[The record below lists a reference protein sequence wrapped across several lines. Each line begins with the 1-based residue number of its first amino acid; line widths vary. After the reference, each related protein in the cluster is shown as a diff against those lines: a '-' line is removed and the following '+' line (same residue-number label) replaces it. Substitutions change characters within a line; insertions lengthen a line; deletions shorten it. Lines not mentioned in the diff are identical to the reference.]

1 MNEKGT
7 ISVHTEHIFPI
18 IKKFLY
24 SDQDIFLRELVA
36 NGVDAVQKL
45 KKLAAMGLYEGV
57 TDTLQVEVLLDASA
71 KTLTIKDH
79 GLGMTAD
86 EIKQYINQIAF
97 SGAAAFVE
105 KYKEQVDQHQLI
117 GFFGLG
123 FYSAFM
129 VAKKVEIVTKSYQ
142 PAAQAAHWSCD
153 GTTHFEIHP
162 TEKNEVGT
170 EVILHLSEEAEEFLK
185 PERIHA
191 ILDKHCRFLPVEIV
205 FDKKVINN
213 TMPLWIKRPAD
224 LQPED
229 YLKFYKELYPFAE
242 DPLFWIHLSID
253 YPFTLTGI
261 LYFPKAANYFEQ
273 KETIQLYAR
282 QVFITNDV
290 KEVIPDFLRLLHGII
305 DSPDIPL
312 NVSRSALQADSN
324 VKKINTYIAKKVAEK
339 LETLF
344 EQDRKAYEAKWNDIA
359 LFIKYGMITDA
370 KFDERIRDV
379 VLLQNTAGHYYTIAE
394 YKDTI
399 AKNQTDKHGNLIVLY
414 TTDPKKQATYLQAA
428 QQKGYDVLV
437 LNSQIDTNFINF
449 AEYKLDKVKFKGVD
463 TDTIGNLIEKEEA
476 IAHILTEEERERLK
490 SIYETIIGAEQ
501 TTWNVAAM
509 LPEELPVAFI
519 TSEHLK
525 RMTQFAQGN
534 EAKQQAFRSMHVAI
548 NGNHPL
554 AKKILATTD
563 QAVQKPLVEQAYHL
577 ALLAQGLLE
586 GEPLAAFIKRYTDG
600 LLDA

>member
-45 KKLAAMGLYEGV
+45 KKLGAMGLYEGA
-57 TDTLQVEVLLDASA
+57 TDKLQVEVLLDASA

-86 EIKQYINQIAF
+86 EIKEYINQIAF
-97 SGAAAFVE
+97 SGATAFIE
-105 KYKEQVDQHQLI
+105 KYKDKVSENQLI

-129 VAKKVEIVTKSYQ
+129 VAKKVEIITKSYQ
-142 PAAQAAHWSCD
+142 VGSEATHWSCD
-153 GTTHFEIHP
+153 GSTNFEIYS
-162 TEKNEVGT
+162 TEKSEVGT
-170 EVILHLSEEAEEFLK
+170 EVVLHLAEDSEEFLK
-185 PERIHA
+185 PERIQA
-191 ILDKHCRFLPVEIV
+191 ILDKHCRFLPIEIV
-205 FDKKVINN
+205 FDQKVINDP
-213 TMPLWIKRPAD
+213 MPLWIKRPAD
-224 LQPED
+224 LQSED
-229 YLKFYKELYPFAE
+229 YLKFYKTLYPFAE

-253 YPFTLTGI
+253 YPFSLTGI
-261 LYFPKAANYFEQ
+261 LYFPKVANYFEQ

-312 NVSRSALQADSN
+312 NVSRSALQADGN

-339 LETLF
+339 LEALF
-344 EQDRKAYEAKWNDIA
+344 QQDRKAYEAKWNDIS
-359 LFIKYGMITDA
+359 LFIKYGMITDP
-370 KFDERIRDV
+370 KFDERVREI
-379 VLLQNTAGHYYTIAE
+379 VLLQNTNGHYYTIAE
-394 YKDTI
+394 YKDAI
-399 AKNQTDKHGNLIVLY
+399 AKNQTDKNENLVLLY
-414 TTDPKKQATYLQAA
+414 TTDPKKHAFYVQSAE
-428 QQKGYDVLV
+428 QKGYDVLV
-437 LNSQIDTNFINF
+437 LNSPIDTNFINF
-449 AEYKLDKVKFKGVD
+449 VEYKLEKVKLKAID
-463 TDTIGNLIEKEEA
+463 TDTIGNLIEKEEVRE
-476 IAHILTEEERERLK
+476 HTLTKEESETLV
-490 SIYETIIGAEQ
+490 SIYEKTIGVEQ
-501 TTWNVAAM
+501 TTWKVASM

-525 RMTQFAQGN
+525 RMTQFSQGD
-534 EAKQQAFRSMHVAI
+534 ESKQKHFRSMHVAI

-554 AKKILATTD
+554 TKKILATNDKT
-563 QAVQKPLVEQAYHL
+563 VQKALVEQSYQL

-586 GEPLAAFIKRYTDG
+586 GEWLAGFIKNYTNK
-600 LLDA
+600 LLEG